1 MTPYFLS
8 FYFFIFFING
18 LMGQILKIDS
28 VRMQNTQVRSG
39 TLRTFQA
46 QKNGSTRNVDIW
58 FPEEYS
64 SVQNYDVV
72 YMHDGQ
78 MLFDSAATWNHQEW
92 RVDEV
97 SSSLIQDKKVQGFI
111 VVGIW
116 NDPVN
121 RYAEFF
127 PEAIYSDLDTSFS
140 GFFKRNLW
148 NEKLRADSYLQWIV
162 DTLIP
167 SVQKEVSCKEGMQ
180 HTFMMGSSMGA
191 VISLYGMCEYPDVF
205 GGVACL
211 SFHGPMV
218 NSNMLQE
225 NHLNKIMIPF
235 VNYLKLKLP
244 SQRDHF
250 IYIDRG
256 GKDLDSWYPPY
267 HKVLLNYLSKK
278 YNNRHL
284 VSKVFEESGHNEKD
298 WSKRLSIPLGYLLR

>member
-1 MTPYFLS
+1 
-8 FYFFIFFING
+8 
-18 LMGQILKIDS
+18 
-28 VRMQNTQVRSG
+28 MQNTQVRSG

-64 SVQNYDVV
+64 SVQKYDVV

-225 NHLNKIMIPF
+225 NHLYKIMIPF